1 MNAVFIGAL
10 FLFFGDFGI
19 LSSSNK
25 LQILQSHDFLSLLI
39 CKCFVFMKTKDTIV
53 KDKFSKKLELFHS
66 PFSQLFSE

>member
-1 MNAVFIGAL
+1 MQ
-10 FLFFGDFGI
+10 FLLVLCFFFLVI
-19 LSSSNK
+19 LVSLSSSNK

-39 CKCFVFMKTKDTIV
+39 YICFVFMKTKDTIV

>member
-1 MNAVFIGAL
+1 MQ
-10 FLFFGDFGI
+10 FLLVVCFFFLVI
-19 LSSSNK
+19 LVSLSSPNK

>member
-1 MNAVFIGAL
+1 MQ
-10 FLFFGDFGI
+10 FLLVLCFSFLVI
-19 LSSSNK
+19 LVSLSSPNK

>member
-1 MNAVFIGAL
+1 MQFLLVL

-39 CKCFVFMKTKDTIV
+39 CKSFVLMKTKDTIV
-53 KDKFSKKLELFHS
+53 KDKFSKKLKLFHS

>member
-1 MNAVFIGAL
+1 MQ
-10 FLFFGDFGI
+10 FLLVLCFSFLVI
-19 LSSSNK
+19 LVSLSSSNK

>member
-1 MNAVFIGAL
+1 MQ
-10 FLFFGDFGI
+10 FLLVLCFSFLVI
-19 LSSSNK
+19 LVSLSSPNK
-25 LQILQSHDFLSLLI
+25 LQILQSHNFLSLLI

>member
-1 MNAVFIGAL
+1 MQ
-10 FLFFGDFGI
+10 FLLVLRFFFLVI
-19 LSSSNK
+19 LVSLSSSNK

>member
-1 MNAVFIGAL
+1 MQ
-10 FLFFGDFGI
+10 FLLVLRFFFLVI
-19 LSSSNK
+19 LVSLSSPNK